1 MRTFVAKPAE
11 LERKWYVVD
20 AEGQTLGRLSTVI
33 ARVLIGK
40 NKAEYTPGV
49 DTGDYVIVVNADKV
63 VLSGNKAQKKTYF
76 SHSGYPGGMKQTS
89 FAHMMQK
96 RPERVIELAVKGML
110 PKNALGRA
118 MYKKL
123 KVYAGPDHEHAA
135 QQPIVLDP
143 KA

>member
-11 LERKWYVVD
+11 IERKWYVVD

-40 NKAEYTPGV
+40 NKPEYTPGV

-89 FAHMMQK
+89 FANMMQK
-96 RPERVIELAVKGML
+96 RPERVVELAVKGML

-123 KVYAGPDHEHAA
+123 KVFAGPDHEHAA
-135 QQPIVLDP
+135 QQPVVLDP